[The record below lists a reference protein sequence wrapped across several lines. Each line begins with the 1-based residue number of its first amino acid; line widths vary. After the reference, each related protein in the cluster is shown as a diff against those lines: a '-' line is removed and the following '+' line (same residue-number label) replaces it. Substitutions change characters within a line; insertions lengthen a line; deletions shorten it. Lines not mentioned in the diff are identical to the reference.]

1 MNAKQREEAGKREYL
16 RRCKVLADGISPEAM
31 KLLREMAHYDMPVFQ
46 FRDPNNLQPLAQDAH
61 TLSLMAAVRDGE
73 RGLVQ
78 TVLRMREDAEKDLE
92 TIIAEFRKNS

>member
-31 KLLREMAHYDMPVFQ
+31 MLLREMAHYDLPVFQ
-46 FRDPNNLQPLAQDAH
+46 FRDQHLQPLAHDAH

-78 TVLRMREDAEKDLE
+78 VVLRMREDAEKE
-92 TIIAEFRKNS
+92 S

>member
-16 RRCKVLADGISPEAM
+16 RRCKVLAGGISPEAM
-31 KLLREMAHYDMPVFQ
+31 NLLREMAHYDMPVFQ
-46 FRDPNNLQPLAQDAH
+46 FRDQNLQPLAQDAH

-78 TVLRMREDAEKDLE
+78 TVLRMREDAELKV
-92 TIIAEFRKNS
+92 

>member
-1 MNAKQREEAGKREYL
+1 MNKTQREEQARQEYL

-31 KLLREMAHYDMPVFQ
+31 MILKELGHYDLPVFQ
-46 FRDPNNLQPLAQDAH
+46 FRDEYLQPLAQDAH

-78 TVLRMREDAEKDLE
+78 TVLRMREDAELKV
-92 TIIAEFRKNS
+92 

>member
-1 MNAKQREEAGKREYL
+1 MNKTQREEQARQEYL

-46 FRDPNNLQPLAQDAH
+46 FRDQKLQPLAQDAH

-78 TVLRMREDAEKDLE
+78 TVLRMREDAELKV
-92 TIIAEFRKNS
+92 

>member
-31 KLLREMAHYDMPVFQ
+31 NLLKEMAHFDLPVFQ
-46 FRDPNNLQPLAQDAH
+46 FRDAHLQPLAQDAH

-78 TVLRMREDAEKDLE
+78 TVLRMREDAELKV
-92 TIIAEFRKNS
+92 